1 MSLSIEQQLQ
11 YAIDEGYPLQEPPH
25 GVIPNFANGD
35 SVAFQISITAGV
47 CIPLMIVFSVFRL
60 LDRTVFGRRIFVV
73 DESA

>member
-11 YAIDEGYPLQEPPH
+11 YAIDEGYPLQEPPE
-25 GVIPNFANGD
+25 GVLPDFANGD

-60 LDRTVFGRRIFVV
+60 LGGTVFGRMTFVA